1 VCERRTKKCG
11 RHEAHGCTIAAP
23 SSSFAQP
30 SHAASIST
38 TRGMHGMPDYGNVL
52 RATDSASLHAAAQ

>member
-1 VCERRTKKCG
+1 MKRTAVRLPRRH
-11 RHEAHGCTIAAP
+11 RRSRSRAMR
-23 SSSFAQP
+23 
-30 SHAASIST
+30 ASIST